1 MERIYDSNQISFV
14 KGKNRLVFTK
24 DSITFTG
31 VTGFACFKE
40 QINTQLAIKDILFFD
55 YKAILFGLLGFK
67 IAGGTSEQFIF
78 KSLKKKDCLNIR
90 QWLIDNGANFSNEN
104 SNNKDTF
111 EHSGFHPLSKES
123 LTILDTAI
131 AHHRKTFFTN
141 RDSVVPFDKVDFFI
155 TEKRLC
161 FNKLSVVGQLSYTTH
176 DSFPYTAIKKIEQI
190 MKSKSLNLAQGK
202 TYHPNIF
209 SNVKKK
215 RSISLIVLEDQI
227 VYLGHRFSVDGVLNT
242 EVSDRA
248 IIIRKVTHASCKPIF
263 SLFNRLLVIKGQG
276 STDLRTNKEHEEIIV
291 FPGVFFFWWFCCGK
305 LKTAVKAL
313 KK

>member
-1 MERIYDSNQISFV
+1 MELLSN
-14 KGKNRLVFTK
+14 
-24 DSITFTG
+24 
-31 VTGFACFKE
+31 
-40 QINTQLAIKDILFFD
+40 
-55 YKAILFGLLGFK
+55 
-67 IAGGTSEQFIF
+67 FIF

-202 TYHPNIF
+202 TYHPHIF

-227 VYLGHRFSVDGVLNT
+227 VYLGHRFSVDGILNT

-263 SLFNRLLVIKGQG
+263 SLFNRLLVIKG
-276 STDLRTNKEHEEIIV
+276 SRFYRFTDK
-291 FPGVFFFWWFCCGK
+291 
-305 LKTAVKAL
+305 
-313 KK
+313 